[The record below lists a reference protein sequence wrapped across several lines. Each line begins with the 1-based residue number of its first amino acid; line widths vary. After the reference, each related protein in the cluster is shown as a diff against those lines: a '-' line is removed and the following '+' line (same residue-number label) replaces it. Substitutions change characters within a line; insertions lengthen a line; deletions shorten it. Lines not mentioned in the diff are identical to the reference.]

1 MAGTDITPAA
11 SNLFTVRKDVNKLDN
26 EMAKTYHHLMAK
38 LLYLCKRARP
48 ELQTVISF
56 LMTQV
61 TQPGSPG
68 KWFKKTSVSHPVN
81 NLRAGAFFF
90 GVTLRNF
97 FDSLRVFSLRRFSLR
112 RIFIV

>member
-61 TQPGSPG
+61 TQPDEDD
-68 KWFKKTSVSHPVN
+68 WKK
-81 NLRAGAFFF
+81 LR
-90 GVTLRNF
+90 
-97 FDSLRVFSLRRFSLR
+97 
-112 RIFIV
+112 

>member
-1 MAGTDITPAA
+1 MDMAGTDITPAA

-26 EMAKTYHHLMAK
+26 EMSKTYHHLMAK

-61 TQPGSPG
+61 TQPDEDD
-68 KWFKKTSVSHPVN
+68 WKK
-81 NLRAGAFFF
+81 LR
-90 GVTLRNF
+90 
-97 FDSLRVFSLRRFSLR
+97 
-112 RIFIV
+112 